1 MLKKTDKIL
10 IAGQEGMVGSAIYKL
25 LKKKKYK
32 IIECKRKYIDF
43 TDYHKVSSFFK
54 RKKPNVVINAAGKV
68 GGILDNSKYPID
80 YLNKNIL
87 IGLNII
93 NISYNYNVKKIINL
107 GSACIY
113 PKITKLPIK
122 ESYLLSSFLEKTNE
136 AYALAKIVTLKLCE
150 YYKKNKKKEFI
161 SIQPANLYGD
171 NDNYD
176 LKSSHVIPALIR
188 KFCEAKLNKKPDVII
203 WGSGKSKREFMH
215 VDDLAS
221 AIYFLLK
228 KNTKEYFLNIGTNEE
243 ISIKQLSNKIKKIS
257 KFKGKIIFDKNKP
270 DGQKRRILDS
280 TKIKKM
286 GWESKISLDVGLS
299 QIYNN
304 FEKKYKL
311 DHSIT

>member
-10 IAGQEGMVGSAIYKL
+10 IAGQEGMVGSAIYNL
-25 LKKKKYK
+25 LKHKKYK
-32 IIECKRKYIDF
+32 IIECKRKYLDF
-43 TDYHKVSSFFK
+43 TNYRKVSLFFK
-54 RKKPNVVINAAGKV
+54 KKKPNIVINAAGKV

-93 NISYNYNVKKIINL
+93 NVSYKYKVKKIINL

-113 PKITKLPIK
+113 PRITKLPIK
-122 ESYLLSSFLEKTNE
+122 EEYLLSSFLEKTNE

-188 KFCEAKLNKKPDVII
+188 KFCEAKVKKKSEVII
-203 WGSGKSKREFMH
+203 WGSGRSKREFMH
-215 VDDLAS
+215 VNDLAS
-221 AIYFLLK
+221 AVYFLLK
-228 KNTKEYFLNIGTNEE
+228 KKTKEYFLNIGTNEE
-243 ISIKQLSNKIKKIS
+243 ISIRELANKLRVISN
-257 KFKGKIIFDKNKP
+257 FQGKIIFDKSKP
-270 DGQKRRILDS
+270 DGQKRRVLDS

-286 GWESKISLDVGLS
+286 GWKYNISLDKGLNK
-299 QIYNN
+299 IYKN
-304 FEKKYKL
+304 FEKEYRIR
-311 DHSIT
+311 HSKF

>member
-32 IIECKRKYIDF
+32 IIECKRKYLDF
-43 TDYHKVSSFFK
+43 TNYLKVSSFFK
-54 RKKPNVVINAAGKV
+54 KKKPNIVINAAGKV
-68 GGILDNSKYPID
+68 GGILDNSKNPID

-93 NISYNYNVKKIINL
+93 NISYKHNVKKIINL

-113 PKITKLPIK
+113 PRITKIPIK
-122 ESYLLSSFLEKTNE
+122 ENYLLSSYLEKTNE
-136 AYALAKIVTLKLCE
+136 AYALSKIITLKLCE
-150 YYKKNKKKEFI
+150 YYKKIKKKEFI

-188 KFCEAKLNKKPDVII
+188 KFCEAKLNKKPKVII
-203 WGSGKSKREFMH
+203 WGSGKNKREFMH
-215 VDDLAS
+215 VNDLS
-221 AIYFLLK
+221 NAIYFLLK

-243 ISIKQLSNKIKKIS
+243 ISIKELANKIKKIS
-257 KFKGKIIFDKNKP
+257 KYNGQIIFDKNKP
-270 DGQKRRILDS
+270 DGQKRRVLDS
-280 TKIKKM
+280 NKIKKL
-286 GWESKISLDVGLS
+286 GWKKKILLNNGLS
-299 QIYNN
+299 QVYNN

-311 DHSIT
+311 GLFKS

>member
-1 MLKKTDKIL
+1 MLNKNDKVL
-10 IAGQEGMVGSAIYKL
+10 IAGQEGMVGSAIYNL
-25 LKKKKYK
+25 LKHKKYK
-32 IIECKRKYIDF
+32 IIECKRKYLDF
-43 TDYHKVSSFFK
+43 TNYRKVSLFFK
-54 RKKPNVVINAAGKV
+54 KKKPNIVINAAGKV

-93 NISYNYNVKKIINL
+93 NVSYKYKVKKIINL

-113 PKITKLPIK
+113 PRITKLPIK
-122 ESYLLSSFLEKTNE
+122 EEYLLSSFLEKTNE

-188 KFCEAKLNKKPDVII
+188 KFCEAKVNKKSEVII
-203 WGSGKSKREFMH
+203 WGSGRSKREFMH
-215 VDDLAS
+215 VNDLAS

-243 ISIKQLSNKIKKIS
+243 ISIKELSNKIKKIS

-270 DGQKRRILDS
+270 DGQKRRVLDS

-286 GWESKISLDVGLS
+286 GWKNKISLDAGLS

-311 DHSIT
+311 VRSIS

>member
-32 IIECKRKYIDF
+32 IIECKRKYLDF

-54 RKKPNVVINAAGKV
+54 RKKPNIVINAAGKV

-80 YLNKNIL
+80 YLNTNIL

-93 NISYNYNVKKIINL
+93 NISYKYNVEKIINL

-113 PKITKLPIK
+113 PKITELPIK
-122 ESYLLSSFLEKTNE
+122 ESCLLSSFLEKTNE

-188 KFCEAKLNKKPDVII
+188 KFCEAKLNNKPVVII

-215 VDDLAS
+215 VNDLAS

-228 KNTKEYFLNIGTNEE
+228 KKTKEYFLNIGTNEE
-243 ISIKQLSNKIKKIS
+243 ISIRELANKLRVISN
-257 KFKGKIIFDKNKP
+257 FQGKIIFDKSKP
-270 DGQKRRILDS
+270 DGQKRRVLDS

-286 GWESKISLDVGLS
+286 GWKYNISLDKGLNK
-299 QIYNN
+299 IYKN
-304 FEKKYKL
+304 FEKEYRKRN
-311 DHSIT
+311 IE

>member
-10 IAGQEGMVGSAIYKL
+10 IAGQEGMAGSAIYKL

-32 IIECKRKYIDF
+32 IIECKRKYLDF

-93 NISYNYNVKKIINL
+93 NISYKYNVKKIINL

-122 ESYLLSSFLEKTNE
+122 ESYLLSSFLEITNE

-188 KFCEAKLNKKPDVII
+188 KFCEAKLNKKPEVII

-215 VDDLAS
+215 VNDLAS

-228 KNTKEYFLNIGTNEE
+228 KKTKEYFLNIGTNEE
-243 ISIKQLSNKIKKIS
+243 ISIRELANKLRVISN
-257 KFKGKIIFDKNKP
+257 FQGKIIFDKSKP
-270 DGQKRRILDS
+270 DGQKRRVLDS
-280 TKIKKM
+280 TKLKKM
-286 GWESKISLDVGLS
+286 GWKNNISLDKGLNK
-299 QIYNN
+299 IYNN
-304 FEKKYKL
+304 FEKEYINK
-311 DHSIT
+311 TF

>member
-10 IAGQEGMVGSAIYKL
+10 ITGQEGMVGSAIYKL

-32 IIECKRKYIDF
+32 IIECKRKYLDF

-54 RKKPNVVINAAGKV
+54 RKKPNIVINAAGKV

-80 YLNKNIL
+80 YLNTNIL

-93 NISYNYNVKKIINL
+93 NISYKYNVKKIINL

-113 PKITKLPIK
+113 PKITELPIK

-188 KFCEAKLNKKPDVII
+188 KFCEAKLNNKPVVII

-215 VDDLAS
+215 VNDLAS

-228 KNTKEYFLNIGTNEE
+228 KKTKEYFLNIGTNEE
-243 ISIKQLSNKIKKIS
+243 ISIRELANKLRVISN
-257 KFKGKIIFDKNKP
+257 FQGKIIFDKSKP
-270 DGQKRRILDS
+270 DGQKRRVLDS

-286 GWESKISLDVGLS
+286 GWKYNISLDEGLNK
-299 QIYNN
+299 IYKN
-304 FEKKYKL
+304 FEKEYRIR
-311 DHSIT
+311 HSKF